1 MCIVNGTTGS
11 NDRKG
16 LVYYVSVWVWRK
28 EEAEH
33 VGALMVRMRGR
44 QEWGLVLRE
53 RS

>member
-1 MCIVNGTTGS
+1 MNGTIGS

-16 LVYYVSVWVWRK
+16 LVYYVNVWVWRK

-33 VGALMVRMRGR
+33 VGALIVRMRGR
-44 QEWGLVLRE
+44 QELGSVLRR